1 MAYETSNPIKKIS
14 QAGDSNSI
22 WYYNDGDA
30 ITLIDDDD
38 YFLSAYP
45 ELNAGDIILVVSG
58 SNTVVDGLLVTASS
72 SSTVTTALLA

>member
-1 MAYETSNPIKKIS
+1 MMNMPIHS
-14 QAGDSNSI
+14 
-22 WYYNDGDA
+22 

-45 ELNAGDIILVVSG
+45 ELKAGDIILVVSG

>member
-30 ITLIDDDD
+30 ITLIDDAD

-72 SSTVTTALLA
+72 SATVTTALLA

>member
-72 SSTVTTALLA
+72 SATVTTALLA

>member
-14 QAGDSNSI
+14 QAGAGNAI

-30 ITLIDDDD
+30 IGTIDDAD
-38 YFLSAYP
+38 YFILAYKELS
-45 ELNAGDIILVVSG
+45 AGDIILVVSS